1 MHTGL
6 WVCMLLHVDRHT
18 CVHTCT
24 REGQS
29 WCEESP
35 SITRSSRRQ
44 ASQSSL
50 VLLASLLWGISFSVF
65 SGYNYTWS
73 TTPTQHLQDF
83 QGSELQALWS
93 SCLCGKCFSHRA
105 TCLALHTRIRAVFL
119 LWQRRTMC
127 FDHLFLF
134 HFSKCYPQTK
144 VERIGTIPAI
154 LG

>member
-6 WVCMLLHVDRHT
+6 WVCMLLHVDGHT
-18 CVHTCT
+18 CVLTCT

-35 SITRSSRRQ
+35 SITRSSQRQ

-50 VLLASLLWGISFSVF
+50 VLLASLLWGIPFSVF

-83 QGSELQALWS
+83 QGSELQASRS
-93 SCLCGKCFSHRA
+93 SCLCGKRFSHRA
-105 TCLALHTRIRAVFL
+105 TCLALHTHIPSLATSYNVFY
-119 LWQRRTMC
+119 
-127 FDHLFLF
+127 HLFLF

-144 VERIGTIPAI
+144 VERIRTIPAI